1 MFSDDTYKT
10 IKKKSEGIF
19 KDRGSKFLSFAYPVS
34 SADETKSIINDI
46 RKKHHSAKHKC
57 YAYVLGNKKTIQ
69 KANDDGEPSNTAGKP
84 ILNQI
89 ISNSLTNVMI
99 VVVRY
104 FGGSLL
110 GINGLTKA
118 YRNAAA
124 DSIKNA
130 EIITNTINESFKATA
145 KYVVLNDIIK
155 ILIENKVKYEICYSE
170 ANCEI
175 KFSIRKKLS
184 ESIVFSI
191 KKFVDN
197 IESLESK

>member
-34 SADETKSIINDI
+34 SVEETKSIINEI
-46 RKKHHSAKHKC
+46 RKKHHSANHKC
-57 YAYVLGNKKTIQ
+57 YAYVIGYKKTIQ
-69 KANDDGEPSNTAGKP
+69 KASDDGEPSNTAGKP

-89 ISNSLTNVMI
+89 TSNDLTNVLI

-124 DSIKNA
+124 DSIEKA
-130 EIITNTINESFKATA
+130 EIITQTINENFKATA
-145 KYVVLNDIIK
+145 KYEFLNDLIRIF
-155 ILIENKVKYEICYSE
+155 IENKVKYEVSYSE
-170 ANCEI
+170 TNCEI
-175 KFSIRKKLS
+175 KFSIRKKYS

-191 KKFVDN
+191 KKFADN
-197 IESLESK
+197 IESLGSK